1 MGWFFG
7 FNSHIVFN
15 HQREIVA
22 LKLTKSVIKFGDSG
36 IRFNFNP
43 ELLFFQI
50 MKTTDELVNHAERQ
64 LYYI

>member
-1 MGWFFG
+1 V
-7 FNSHIVFN
+7 N
-15 HQREIVA
+15 
-22 LKLTKSVIKFGDSG
+22 KLAVYSDDGAIFELIADTSLPKSVIKFGDSG